1 MGRAR
6 GCYGTQQVRTG
17 MLRNVLWDVWDR
29 PPQQRTVGPNVST
42 SPTRRNPDLDPGM
55 ARVSHM
61 LEMGCHGVCVS
72 QIKTKRKKNERK
84 PLLAD
89 ERQSGRGE
97 AGAENATDSPVLAAR
112 ETSAIGLAPFIFPER
127 RSSWPEAEDLQL
139 CLESPGALEINQRW
153 AIGQGGVG
161 MGRSERLSLDL
172 RLNPG
177 FVPLELCSCG
187 QVSSSLLDASLSAN
201 QG

>member
-1 MGRAR
+1 MESA
-6 GCYGTQQVRTG
+6 
-17 MLRNVLWDVWDR
+17 
-29 PPQQRTVGPNVST
+29 
-42 SPTRRNPDLDPGM
+42 
-55 ARVSHM
+55 SHK
-61 LEMGCHGVCVS
+61 LK
-72 QIKTKRKKNERK
+72 QKERK
-84 PLLAD
+84 MNESRSWPT

-127 RSSWPEAEDLQL
+127 RSSWPEAGDLQL

-153 AIGQGGVG
+153 AIGQGGGG

-172 RLNPG
+172 SLNPG

-187 QVSSSLLDASLSAN
+187 QVSSSLLDAS
-201 QG
+201 